1 MKYYIFW
8 LVFMLI
14 PFSVHAEDMTSKE
27 VIELCSGVAKNAEI
41 LMELRQSG
49 VPMDE
54 VLKASDGEVV
64 IRLAVKAYKWPVIK
78 DQSTRKE
85 VIADFRDS
93 MHAQCL
99 EAGLAKLA
107 K

>member
-1 MKYYIFW
+1 MKYYLGL

-14 PFSVHAEDMTSKE
+14 PFSVHAEDMSSKE

-54 VLKASDGEVV
+54 VLKASDGEVA
-64 IRLAVKAYKWPVIK
+64 IRLVVKAYKWPLIQ

-93 MHAQCL
+93 MYAQCL
-99 EAGLAKLA
+99 EAGLSRLR
-107 K
+107 